1 MEHLLAGTDYS
12 TVGEAPTTSCPSC
25 PRVYA
30 YNVYATIQY
39 THVYISAS
47 VHVLYLQM
55 YLFVLC
61 TYILVISADKL
72 AYPP

>member
-1 MEHLLAGTDYS
+1 MEHSLAGTDYS
-12 TVGEAPTTSCPSC
+12 RPAVGEAPTCPSC
-25 PRVYA
+25 PESTPII
-30 YNVYATIQY
+30 VYATIQY
-39 THVYISAS
+39 IHVYISAS

-61 TYILVISADKL
+61 TYILVISGDKL